1 MNLNEHWDNIFENT
15 KDEKLGWYEDD
26 VNQTLKF
33 FDFIDDFKDL
43 TIFITGAG
51 TSLLV
56 DNFVGKTKEL
66 ILNDISKKALEKL
79 ELKHQTFKDN
89 INFFHHDLSKKFPE
103 NLTKSDIW
111 MDRAVL
117 HFLVEENDILK
128 YFENLKNSLKQNA
141 YVLFAEFSLEG
152 ANSCASLP
160 IKKYDSQELSKYLGE
175 DFVLIKEENYTFI
188 NPFGGQRPYIYALFR
203 KVDNQ

>member
-1 MNLNEHWDNIFENT
+1 MDLNKHWDNIFENT
-15 KDEKLGWYEDD
+15 NDEKLGWYEDD

-33 FDFIDDFKDL
+33 FDFMDDFKEL

-79 ELKHQTFKDN
+79 ELKHEKFKDN
-89 INFFHHDLSKKFPE
+89 INFFHHDLSKEFPK

-111 MDRAVL
+111 IDRAVL
-117 HFLVEENDILK
+117 HFLVDENDISK
-128 YFENLKNSLKQNA
+128 YFENLKSNLKPNA
-141 YVLFAEFSLEG
+141 YVLFAEFSLAG
-152 ANSCASLP
+152 ADSCASLP
-160 IKKYDSQELSKYLGE
+160 IKKYNSEELSKYLGK
-175 DFVLIKEENYTFI
+175 DFTLIKEESFTFL
-188 NPFGGQRPYIYALFR
+188 NPFGSERPYIYALFR
-203 KVDNQ
+203 RR

>member
-15 KDEKLGWYEDD
+15 KDEKLGWYENN

-79 ELKHQTFKDN
+79 DKE
-89 INFFHHDLSKKFPE
+89 PE
-103 NLTKSDIW
+103 VSRVIIPSHKGKTKTTVKMISPD
-111 MDRAVL
+111 DV
-117 HFLVEENDILK
+117 
-128 YFENLKNSLKQNA
+128 
-141 YVLFAEFSLEG
+141 
-152 ANSCASLP
+152 
-160 IKKYDSQELSKYLGE
+160 
-175 DFVLIKEENYTFI
+175 
-188 NPFGGQRPYIYALFR
+188 
-203 KVDNQ
+203 